1 MFTIITPER
10 RASHTDELDQMYRM
24 RYRIVVGEWKWDIP
38 GIDFGYD
45 KDQFDTGETV
55 YVIVR
60 NDAGD
65 IVATSRLNPTTRPH
79 MMSELFSD
87 YCNLQPYPVG
97 ADVWECSRFVTDRS
111 MLADP
116 VEDFQVRCRLGLGLT
131 AYCLDNG
138 ISRLSWLT
146 HQKFFNLVQRVWK
159 TEPLGL
165 PRRVGDN
172 WAWIPAV
179 STIDEAT
186 FDRQLDRYRN
196 AEAIVAANR
205 AAPSERA
212 AGRVA

>member
-1 MFTIITPER
+1 MFTIITPEK
-10 RASHTDELDQMYRM
+10 RAGHTDELDQMYRM

-45 KDQFDTGETV
+45 KDQFDTDETV
-55 YVIVR
+55 YVIVQ
-60 NDAGD
+60 NEAGD
-65 IVATSRLNPTTRPH
+65 IVATSRLNPTMRPH

-116 VEDFQVRCRLGLGLT
+116 VEDFQVRCRLGLGLIVF
-131 AYCLDNG
+131 CLDHG
-138 ISRLSWLT
+138 ITRLSWLT
-146 HQKFFNLVQRVWK
+146 HQKFYNLVQKVWV

-165 PRRVGDN
+165 PRREGDN

-179 STIDEAT
+179 STIDRAT
-186 FDRQLDRYRN
+186 LDRQLDRLRN
-196 AEAIVAANR
+196 AEAIVADYMAPKR
-205 AAPSERA
+205 AADDV
-212 AGRVA
+212 RVA